1 MTLTGASGSVN
12 HSSIVALTVNVPA
25 PAAAVFAS
33 MDTTTQGS
41 WKGVYGADGEAI
53 VNDSANYPAY
63 AQVNV
68 SGASSYSWS
77 SSTTDVRALQ
87 KAAATDRIA
96 STWYSPTNFSFD
108 VNLTDGNS
116 HEVGLYLLDWDNTG
130 RVERIDVLNA
140 AGGAVLDTRTASA
153 FSNGVWFLWN
163 LTGHVTIRVTLTGGI
178 SGTTAVAS
186 GIFFNAPAMP
196 GFSMTA
202 TPARQ
207 TVAQGA
213 SAPYT
218 VTVNPSLGF
227 TGTVNFSASGLPTG
241 ATASFSPAW
250 VAGSGSVTMTVTA
263 AAATPGGAYNI
274 LVTGASGSLS
284 HSATVALVVSVSV
297 PAAASFVKT
306 DTTTQGTW
314 KGIYGAAGEGI
325 ANDSANYPAYAQVA
339 FGGSPFSWAASTTDP
354 RALQKAAASDRIASA
369 WYAST
374 FTIDLN
380 LADGNPHSVAIYCLD
395 WDNTGRAETIA
406 ILDPSNSAV
415 LDSRSISAFNNG
427 EWLVWTLSGHVTIQI
442 TATAGTNGV
451 VSGLFLNN

>member
-1 MTLTGASGSVN
+1 
-12 HSSIVALTVNVPA
+12 
-25 PAAAVFAS
+25 
-33 MDTTTQGS
+33 
-41 WKGVYGADGEAI
+41 
-53 VNDSANYPAY
+53 
-63 AQVNV
+63 
-68 SGASSYSWS
+68 
-77 SSTTDVRALQ
+77 
-87 KAAATDRIA
+87 
-96 STWYSPTNFSFD
+96 
-108 VNLTDGNS
+108 
-116 HEVGLYLLDWDNTG
+116 
-130 RVERIDVLNA
+130 
-140 AGGAVLDTRTASA
+140 
-153 FSNGVWFLWN
+153 
-163 LTGHVTIRVTLTGGI
+163 
-178 SGTTAVAS
+178 
-186 GIFFNAPAMP
+186 
-196 GFSMTA
+196 
-202 TPARQ
+202 
-207 TVAQGA
+207 
-213 SAPYT
+213 
-218 VTVNPSLGF
+218 LGF

-241 ATASFSPAW
+241 ATASFSPAS

-263 AAATPGGAYNI
+263 GAATPGGAYNI

-284 HSATVALVVSVSV
+284 HSATVALVVSVPV

-306 DTTTQGTW
+306 ETTTQGTW
-314 KGIYGAAGEGI
+314 KGIYGAVGEGI

-339 FGGSPFSWAASTTDP
+339 SGGSPFSWAASTTDP